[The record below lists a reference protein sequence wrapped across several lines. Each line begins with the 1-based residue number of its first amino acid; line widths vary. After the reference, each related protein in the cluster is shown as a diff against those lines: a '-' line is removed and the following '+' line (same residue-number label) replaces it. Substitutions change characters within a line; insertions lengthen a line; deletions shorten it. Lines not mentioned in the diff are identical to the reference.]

1 MMPKYIIRLAIV
13 LASIGAYSI
22 GAPARA
28 GTDIEIAA
36 ALNKYQQAFNSG
48 DIDATMSA
56 FTKDPVVLAPG
67 HPAAV
72 GYEAVRALYEGQFRA
87 IRFSI
92 KFEIDEIQ
100 ELDKRWAFARTHSD
114 GRKEILATGAFVP
127 GGNQELF
134 ILSRSE
140 TGEWRIARYA
150 FSVARPGN

>member
-1 MMPKYIIRLAIV
+1 MSKHVIKFAIV
-13 LASIGAYSI
+13 LAFIGAYSI
-22 GAPARA
+22 GASARA

-36 ALNKYQQAFNSG
+36 ALKQYQQAFNSG

-56 FTKDPVVLAPG
+56 FTKNPVVLVPG
-67 HPAAV
+67 YPTAV
-72 GYEAVRALYEGQFRA
+72 GYEAVRAVYEGQFRA

-92 KFEIDEIQ
+92 QFEIDEIQ
-100 ELDKRWAFARTHSD
+100 QLNKKWAFARTHSD
-114 GRKEILATGAFVP
+114 GRKEILATGTFVP

-140 TGEWRIARYA
+140 AGKWKIARYA